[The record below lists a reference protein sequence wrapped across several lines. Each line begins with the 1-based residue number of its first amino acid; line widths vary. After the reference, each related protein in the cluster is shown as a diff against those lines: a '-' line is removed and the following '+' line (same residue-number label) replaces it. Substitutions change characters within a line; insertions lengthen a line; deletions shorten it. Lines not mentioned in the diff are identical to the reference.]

1 MAAVWSRVAFVL
13 AALVFFSTEAR
24 ATENEW
30 HVGGAF
36 GYEMLVSSFGSI
48 HGAGGLVHVRYGLT
62 DALDLAFDAG
72 VAGFP
77 AQVVVPSPDA
87 TTDPAAPAPQAQ
99 ALPALLLP
107 ETAAG
112 VSYVIDIGRFI
123 PHIGA
128 QLGVADL
135 VVLSCEADP
144 AACTHTVRATIGIPA
159 GFEVRTVGPL
169 VLGAHVR
176 YRFLLAG
183 DPGGSLFAGIY
194 AAFVP

>member
-1 MAAVWSRVAFVL
+1 MLLAF
-13 AALVFFSTEAR
+13 AALCFVSAEAR

-36 GYEMLVSSFGSI
+36 GYSMLVSSFGSI

-72 VAGFP
+72 LSGFP
-77 AQVVVPSPDA
+77 AQVVVPSADA
-87 TTDPAAPAPQAQ
+87 ATDPEAPPPEAVS
-99 ALPALLLP
+99 LPDLLMP
-107 ETAAG
+107 DTAAG
-112 VSYVIDIGRFI
+112 ISYVIDVGRFI

-128 QLGVADL
+128 QVGVTDL
-135 VVLSCEADP
+135 IVLTCEQDP

-169 VLGAHVR
+169 VLGAHFR

-183 DPGGSLFAGIY
+183 DPGGALFAGVY